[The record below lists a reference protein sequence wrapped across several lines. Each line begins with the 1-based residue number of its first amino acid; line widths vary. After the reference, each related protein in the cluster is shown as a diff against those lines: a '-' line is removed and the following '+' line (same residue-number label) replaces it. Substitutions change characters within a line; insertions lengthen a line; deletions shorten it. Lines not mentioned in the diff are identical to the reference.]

1 MVLHFQATYEDGVL
15 RPSVPLALPDR
26 TRVEVTVVAADEV
39 LGKEAENEVEDEE
52 VRPAAPRLTVEEFR
66 RILAN
71 RGPGVGTL
79 PIDFDRHDIYSDH
92 D

>member
-1 MVLHFQATYEDGVL
+1 MVFHLQATYEDGAL
-15 RPSVPLALPDR
+15 RPDVPLALPDR
-26 TRVEVTVVAADEV
+26 TRVDVTVKAQNDAIVEGADDDD
-39 LGKEAENEVEDEE
+39 EALPDG
-52 VRPAAPRLTVEEFR
+52 PRLTVEEFR

-79 PIDFDRHDIYSDH
+79 PVDFDRHDIYSDH

>member
-1 MVLHFQATYEDGVL
+1 MVLHFQATYEDGAL
-15 RPSVPLALPDR
+15 RPDVPLALPDR
-26 TRVEVTVVAADEV
+26 TRVDVTVTAQNDAIVEGADDEEEV
-39 LGKEAENEVEDEE
+39 LPD
-52 VRPAAPRLTVEEFR
+52 APRLTVEEFR

-79 PIDFDRHDIYSDH
+79 PVDFDRHDIYSDH

>member
-1 MVLHFQATYEDGVL
+1 MVLHFQATYEDGAL
-15 RPSVPLALPDR
+15 RPDVPLALPDR
-26 TRVEVTVVAADEV
+26 TRVDVTVKAQDEAFV
-39 LGKEAENEVEDEE
+39 EEGDNEDE
-52 VRPAAPRLTVEEFR
+52 VRPEAPRLTVEEFR

-79 PIDFDRHDIYSDH
+79 PVDFDRHDIYSDH